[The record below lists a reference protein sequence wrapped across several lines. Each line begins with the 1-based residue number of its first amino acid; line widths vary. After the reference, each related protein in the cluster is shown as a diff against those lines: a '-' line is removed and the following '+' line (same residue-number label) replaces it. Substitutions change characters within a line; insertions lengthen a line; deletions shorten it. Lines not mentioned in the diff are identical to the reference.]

1 MPGVS
6 QERQMR
12 DIMQTCRSGRDGVAR
27 SVLRRFFARGVKAS
41 MRGVI
46 RGCGASVTAQRTPG
60 GHGRGPVP
68 HYVGGESAVGR
79 AAPVRV
85 AYRWCDS
92 LRPPGP
98 RGGAR
103 NGGRRTPWRGL
114 RARAGSS
121 SNLGH
126 VKAIVPWSPDKG
138 RCRIGISAH
147 ISPCVSPPP
156 GRAQSLRQ
164 EQRMRGMAQPESA
177 KPQLGESGRQ
187 HDGSRR

>member
-1 MPGVS
+1 MSRARSCGVS
-6 QERQMR
+6 LR
-12 DIMQTCRSGRDGVAR
+12 VA
-27 SVLRRFFARGVKAS
+27 SKQACGAS
-41 MRGVI
+41 I
-46 RGCGASVTAQRTPG
+46 RGRGASVTAQRTPG

-68 HYVGGESAVGR
+68 HYVGGKSAVGR

-103 NGGRRTPWRGL
+103 NSGRRTPWRGL

-126 VKAIVPWSPDKG
+126 VKAIVPWFARRRQGAKQDRYLGSHVSVCVPAA
-138 RCRIGISAH
+138 RASA
-147 ISPCVSPPP
+147 I
-156 GRAQSLRQ
+156 SLRQ

-187 HDGSRR
+187 HDESRR